1 MFSQYYGNYLLNS
14 NIITSEQLLEALQK
28 KNETRMKLGVL
39 AINAG
44 YMTAGQVENVHKQQA
59 VKNMRIGDL
68 AVAMGYMTNE
78 QVDELLTSQKPG
90 YLLLG
95 QTLVDLGYLT
105 NAQFEDSIKAYK
117 AKYSIT
123 EADMDSATSA
133 TSNNMAETLL
143 DNITDKKMK
152 HLYSVYISLLINDLV
167 RFVGAD
173 FTILACDAGD
183 IAKDAIYYGSQ
194 DVTDNDELLIRT
206 TIVAGKDA
214 LLEFSTRYAEEP
226 ITEVDEYA
234 YASLCDFINLQNG
247 LYTVNLSNEEGLE
260 YKLTPPVYND
270 TFDAAELNAP
280 ICLKLMYPFGDIY
293 YTLSK

>member
-1 MFSQYYGNYLLNS
+1 MFSQYYGNYLLNT

-78 QVDELLTSQKPG
+78 QVDELLNAQKPG

-95 QTLVDLGYLT
+95 QTLVDLGFLS
-105 NAQFEDSIKAYK
+105 NAQFEETINAYK
-117 AKYSIT
+117 EKYSIT
-123 EADMDSATSA
+123 EADMTTATQS
-133 TSNNMAETLL
+133 TSNSMAETLL
-143 DNITDKKMK
+143 DGITDNKKK

-173 FTILACDAGD
+173 FTILSCDAKD
-183 IAKDAIYYGSQ
+183 IPKDAIYFGSQ
-194 DVTDNDELLIRT
+194 DVTDNDVKLFGT
-206 TIVAGKDA
+206 SIVAAKESV
-214 LLEFSTRYAEEP
+214 LEFASRYAEES
-226 ITEVDEYA
+226 ITEIDEYA

-247 LYTVNLSNEEGLE
+247 LYTVNLSNEESLE

-270 TFDAAELNAP
+270 TFDASSEKCEV
-280 ICLKLMYPFGDIY
+280 CLKLMYPFGDVY
-293 YTLSK
+293 YILSV

>member
-1 MFSQYYGNYLLNS
+1 MFSQYYGNYLLNT
-14 NIITSEQLLEALQK
+14 NIISSEQLLEALQK

-105 NAQFEDSIKAYK
+105 NAQFEETIKAYK
-117 AKYSIT
+117 EKYSIT
-123 EADMDSATSA
+123 EADMTSA
-133 TSNNMAETLL
+133 TQSTSNSMAETLL
-143 DNITDKKMK
+143 ENITDSKKK

-167 RFVGAD
+167 RFVGED
-173 FTILACDAGD
+173 FTILSCDVTS
-183 IAKDAIYYGSQ
+183 IPKDAIYFGSQ
-194 DVTDNDELLIRT
+194 DVTDNDVKLFGT
-206 TIVAGKDA
+206 SIVANSTS
-214 LLEFSTRYAEEP
+214 LLEFASRYAEEP

-247 LYTVNLSNEEGLE
+247 LYTVNLSNEESLE

-270 TFDAAELNAP
+270 TFDSMAVNSDV
-280 ICLKLMYPFGDIY
+280 CLKLMYPFGDVY
-293 YTLSK
+293 YILSL

>member
-1 MFSQYYGNYLLNS
+1 MFSQYYGNYLLNT

-28 KNETRMKLGVL
+28 KSETRMKLGVL

-90 YLLLG
+90 FLLLG

-105 NAQFEDSIKAYK
+105 NAQFEESIKAYK

-123 EADMDSATSA
+123 EADMNSATSA
-133 TSNNMAETLL
+133 TSNSMAETLL
-143 DNITDKKMK
+143 DSITDEKKK

-173 FTILACDAGD
+173 FTILSCDAAD
-183 IAKDAIYYGSQ
+183 ISKDAVYFGSQ
-194 DVTDNDELLIRT
+194 DVTDNDVTLIRS
-206 TIVAGKDA
+206 TIAADKKSV
-214 LLEFSTRYAEEP
+214 LEFASRYAEEP

-247 LYTVNLSNEEGLE
+247 LYTVNLSNEENLE
-260 YKLTPPVYND
+260 YKLTPPVYNY
-270 TFDAAELNAP
+270 TFDATALDSP
-280 ICLKLMYPFGDIY
+280 ICLKLMYPFGDVY
-293 YTLSK
+293 YTLSL

>member
-14 NIITSEQLLEALQK
+14 NIISAEQLLDALQK
-28 KNETRMKLGVL
+28 KNETRMKLGIL

-78 QVDELLTSQKPG
+78 QVEELLNSQTPG

-95 QTLVDLGYLT
+95 QTLVDLGYMT
-105 NAQFEDSIKAYK
+105 NTQFEDSINAYK
-117 AKYSIT
+117 EKYSIT
-123 EADMDSATSA
+123 DSDMNTASSA
-133 TSNNMAETLL
+133 TSNTMAESLITE
-143 DNITDKKMK
+143 ITDDNMK
-152 HLYSVYISLLINDLV
+152 HLYSVYISLLINDLI

-173 FTILACDAGD
+173 FTILTCDAT
-183 IAKDAIYYGSQ
+183 AIPTDVDYFSSQ
-194 DVTDNDELLIRT
+194 DITDKDVTLIKT
-206 TIVAGKDA
+206 TIATTKSS
-214 LLEFSTRYAEEP
+214 LLEFATRYAEEP
-226 ITEVDEYA
+226 VTEVDEYA

-247 LYTVNLSNEEGLE
+247 LYTVNLSNEENLE

-270 TFDAAELNAP
+270 TFTASSLKSP
-280 ICLKLMYPFGDIY
+280 ICLKLMYPFGDVY

>member
-14 NIITSEQLLEALQK
+14 NIITAEQLLEALQK
-28 KNETRMKLGVL
+28 KSETRMKLGVL

-78 QVDELLTSQKPG
+78 QVEELLNSQKPG

-105 NAQFEDSIKAYK
+105 NAAFEETINAYK

-123 EADMDSATSA
+123 DADMTTATQS
-133 TSNNMAETLL
+133 TSNSMAETLL
-143 DNITDKKMK
+143 ETVTDDKTK
-152 HLYSVYISLLINDLV
+152 HLYSVYISLLINDFV

-173 FTILACDAGD
+173 FTILSAD
-183 IAKDAIYYGSQ
+183 IKDIPKDAVYYSSQ
-194 DVTDNDELLIRT
+194 DITDNDVKLFGT
-206 TIVAGKDA
+206 TIAANDKA
-214 LLEFSTRYAEEP
+214 LLEFATRYAEEP
-226 ITEVDEYA
+226 VTEIDEYA
-234 YASLCDFINLQNG
+234 YASFCDFINLQNG

-270 TFDAAELNAP
+270 DLDSSS
-280 ICLKLMYPFGDIY
+280 IDSQVCLKFMYPFGDIY
-293 YTLSK
+293 YILSK

>member
-14 NIITSEQLLEALQK
+14 NTITSEQLLDALQK
-28 KNETRMKLGVL
+28 KSETRMKLGVL

-59 VKNMRIGDL
+59 IKNMRIGDL

-78 QVDELLTSQKPG
+78 QVEELLSSQTPG

-105 NAQFEDSIKAYK
+105 NEQFETSINAYK
-117 AKYSIT
+117 DKYSIT
-123 EADMDSATSA
+123 DADMNNATAS
-133 TSNNMAETLL
+133 TSNSMAETLFS
-143 DNITDKKMK
+143 NINDGKLKK
-152 HLYSVYISLLINDLV
+152 LCSTYISLLINDLV

-173 FTILACDAGD
+173 FTVLSCDASD
-183 IAKDAIYYGSQ
+183 VPADVKYFSSQ
-194 DVTDNDELLIRT
+194 DITDNDVPIIKT
-206 TIVAGKDA
+206 SIVSSSKS
-214 LLEFSTRYAEEP
+214 LLEFATRYAEEP
-226 ITEVDEYA
+226 VTEIDEYA
-234 YASLCDFINLQNG
+234 YASFCDFINLQNG

-260 YKLTPPVYND
+260 YKLTPPIYND
-270 TFDAAELNAP
+270 TFDIGKIDKP

-293 YTLSK
+293 YILSV

>member
-1 MFSQYYGNYLLNS
+1 MFSQYYGNYLLNT
-14 NIITSEQLLEALQK
+14 NIISSEQLLEALQK

-105 NAQFEDSIKAYK
+105 NAQFEETIKAYK
-117 AKYSIT
+117 EKYSIT
-123 EADMDSATSA
+123 EADMTSA
-133 TSNNMAETLL
+133 TQSTSNSMAETLL
-143 DNITDKKMK
+143 ENITDNKKK

-173 FTILACDAGD
+173 FTILACDANS
-183 IAKDAIYYGSQ
+183 IPKDAIYFGSQ
-194 DVTDNDELLIRT
+194 DVTDNDVKLFGT
-206 TIVAGKDA
+206 SIVANSKSV
-214 LLEFSTRYAEEP
+214 LEFASRYADEP

-247 LYTVNLSNEEGLE
+247 LYTVNLSNEESLE

-270 TFDAAELNAP
+270 TFDSAT
-280 ICLKLMYPFGDIY
+280 ITSDVCLKLMYPFGDVY
-293 YTLSK
+293 YILSL

>member
-1 MFSQYYGNYLLNS
+1 MFSQYYGNYLLNT
-14 NIITSEQLLEALQK
+14 NIISSEQLLEALQK

-105 NAQFEDSIKAYK
+105 NAQFEETIKAYK
-117 AKYSIT
+117 EKYSIT
-123 EADMDSATSA
+123 EADMTSA
-133 TSNNMAETLL
+133 TQSTSNSMAETLL
-143 DNITDKKMK
+143 ENITDAKKK

-173 FTILACDAGD
+173 FTILSCDVAELP
-183 IAKDAIYYGSQ
+183 KDAIYFGSQ
-194 DVTDNDELLIRT
+194 DVTDNDVKLFGT
-206 TIVAGKDA
+206 SIVANSKSV
-214 LLEFSTRYAEEP
+214 LEFASRYAEEP

-247 LYTVNLSNEEGLE
+247 LYTVNLSNEESLE
-260 YKLTPPVYND
+260 YKLAPPVYND
-270 TFDAAELNAP
+270 TFDAAAVNSDV
-280 ICLKLMYPFGDIY
+280 CLKLMYPFGDVY
-293 YTLSK
+293 YILSL